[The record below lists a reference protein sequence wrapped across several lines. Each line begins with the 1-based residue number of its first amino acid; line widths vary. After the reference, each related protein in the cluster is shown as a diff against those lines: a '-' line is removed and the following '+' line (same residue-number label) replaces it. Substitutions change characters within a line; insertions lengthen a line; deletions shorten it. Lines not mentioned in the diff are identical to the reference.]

1 MGHLLGEQVSFG
13 ICFFKLEDHLL
24 FSFYRPTNG
33 SIEEEIPEA
42 SGVGGGILPQGAGD
56 RSGIQGS
63 CLPGPNCWRLS
74 ELASTHLP
82 GDTSESFQLAR
93 LLCFESQRS
102 VKSTWICVSSG
113 EEGLE
118 GAEGGLQE
126 CATGD
131 WGVEMAE
138 MNFRHMFTRDICL
151 LLAVKWQ
158 SNRSS
163 WN

>member
-1 MGHLLGEQVSFG
+1 M
-13 ICFFKLEDHLL
+13 
-24 FSFYRPTNG
+24 
-33 SIEEEIPEA
+33 
-42 SGVGGGILPQGAGD
+42 PQGAGD

-82 GDTSESFQLAR
+82 GDTSESFHLAR

-118 GAEGGLQE
+118 GAGVSVRVSRNVQQGAG
-126 CATGD
+126 CGD
-131 WGVEMAE
+131 G
-138 MNFRHMFTRDICL
+138 RDEL
-151 LLAVKWQ
+151 
-158 SNRSS
+158 
-163 WN
+163 